1 MFQTR
6 TLFTASLLATL
17 LGTAAHAL
25 TADQLW
31 SRWTETAA
39 AAGLSLSAD
48 GNAADGPVMTLTN
61 VTLRPTLPKSADD
74 PTGTIAEITLTENA
88 DGSVAIAL
96 SPEFTMP
103 LSGDGP
109 TGGLTVS
116 HQGFGLTASDADGAV
131 TYDFAGDA
139 LNVAFDMAAPM
150 DTGDG
155 TEPQSAGVKVNV
167 SMTAPNGTYSDTQP
181 DKRNIALVLNAA
193 SIGYGVNT
201 KTAPDMSSDS
211 STEIADVALKLNAVI
226 PGAARLEDIKG
237 AGDISAL
244 LKDGLAVTL
253 EMTQGNATGTSKEVN
268 PFLAYDLA
276 TNSLPGSAKMSLDQT
291 GFSIVAD
298 GQGGE
303 LTATSEMLPVPVKMT
318 MGQIAMAFAM
328 PMSGTE
334 SQDFRY
340 MIKADSVAV
349 NEEAWAL
356 IDAGKTLPRDPMRL
370 EIDAVGKATMDL
382 FMLAGAEAAGM
393 TGVTPPSIE
402 SLDLKSLA
410 LSVAGAALSGSG
422 SFTFDNATGTPVP
435 TGTADLKVDGVNG
448 LMDKLVA
455 LGLLPQDQADQ
466 GRMMMGMFLKP
477 GDGEDSLVTQVE
489 AKDGGIFVNGMQV
502 Q

>member
-1 MFQTR
+1 
-6 TLFTASLLATL
+6 
-17 LGTAAHAL
+17 
-25 TADQLW
+25 
-31 SRWTETAA
+31 
-39 AAGLSLSAD
+39 
-48 GNAADGPVMTLTN
+48 
-61 VTLRPTLPKSADD
+61 
-74 PTGTIAEITLTENA
+74 
-88 DGSVAIAL
+88 
-96 SPEFTMP
+96 
-103 LSGDGP
+103 
-109 TGGLTVS
+109 
-116 HQGFGLTASDADGAV
+116 
-131 TYDFAGDA
+131 
-139 LNVAFDMAAPM
+139 
-150 DTGDG
+150 
-155 TEPQSAGVKVNV
+155 VKVNV

-276 TNSLPGSAKMSLDQT
+276 TTSLPGSAKMSLDQT

-318 MGQIAMAFAM
+318 MGQIAMAFAI

-356 IDAGKTLPRDPMRL
+356 IDAGKTLPRDPIKL

-382 FMLAGAEAAGM
+382 LALAGAEAAGM

-402 SLDLKSLA
+402 SVDLKSLA

-448 LMDKLVA
+448 LIDKLVA